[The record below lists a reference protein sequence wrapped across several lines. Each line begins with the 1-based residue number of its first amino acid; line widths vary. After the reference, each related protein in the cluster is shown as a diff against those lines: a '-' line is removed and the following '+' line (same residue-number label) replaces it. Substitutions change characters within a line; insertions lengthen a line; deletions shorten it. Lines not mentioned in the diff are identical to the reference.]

1 MWKIIPARK
10 IRERLVVPS
19 TLCRSNFELFF
30 QGKKVASQEM
40 ERYERC
46 YIEVVNSQ
54 LARNKSFV
62 DTELFPLSRDIFLH
76 HLLPLLPVYC
86 YMRSL
91 LG

>member
-1 MWKIIPARK
+1 
-10 IRERLVVPS
+10 
-19 TLCRSNFELFF
+19 
-30 QGKKVASQEM
+30 M

-62 DTELFPLSRDIFLH
+62 DTKLFPLSRDIFLH
-76 HLLPLLPVYC
+76 HLLPLLLPVYC
-86 YMRSL
+86 YMPSL